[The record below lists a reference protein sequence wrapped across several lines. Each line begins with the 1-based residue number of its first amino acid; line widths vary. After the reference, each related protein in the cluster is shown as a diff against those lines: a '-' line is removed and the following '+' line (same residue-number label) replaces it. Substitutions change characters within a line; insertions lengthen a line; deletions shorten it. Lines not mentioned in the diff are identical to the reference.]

1 MQRTTA
7 SREVDSRNKAYWGLW
22 VVQFILESTRKYHI
36 LSVKLGG
43 FSAFMCLLRGKYHMT
58 CQFQN
63 FKKIKIKNKQKKN
76 DFDNLIE
83 YIMKV
88 FFLFVFLF
96 LNCCR
101 LPYGHTELAE

>member
-7 SREVDSRNKAYWGLW
+7 SREVDSRNKAHWGLW

-63 FKKIKIKNKQKKN
+63 LKKKKKKPKKN
-76 DFDNLIE
+76 EFDNLIE
-83 YIMKV
+83 YIIIIIIFV
-88 FFLFVFLF
+88 CFFCF
-96 LNCCR
+96 
-101 LPYGHTELAE
+101 